1 MTLPISAGI
10 LSWKSPNTLEKT
22 LETYVKNDLFD
33 LIQDV
38 VILFQEVTD
47 DDKRLAD
54 KFNLPFI
61 GLDTNV
67 GIGNGMLML
76 AEQARKD
83 KFIFLEHDWQLV
95 ENYFTTKRRLLGAL
109 ELIDDGYNGVRLR
122 SRKNFGYPLY
132 SEVYKGNELNHYDPN
147 TDLIS
152 PHLFDCVHWINEP
165 DKTFPDKIQKY
176 KYHYVTT
183 SRWSNW
189 TNNPCLFNT
198 KFLIKSIENF
208 VSYEEKH
215 LEPSISSWWASQNY
229 KIAWGE
235 GLFKHVDYDKW
246 SPKE

>member
-54 KFNLPFI
+54 KFKLPFI

-109 ELIDDGYNGVRLR
+109 ELLDDGYHSVRLR

-132 SEVYKGNELNHYDPN
+132 SEVCKGNELNHYDPN

-165 DKTFPDKIQKY
+165 DKMFPDKIQKH

-198 KFLIKSIENF
+198 KFLIKSIEKF

-246 SPKE
+246 GPKE